1 MKMDSKKNN
10 QQQGN
15 TSTVTLIAHYMKGS
29 MGFIV
34 VISMLYFI
42 DMFSYLIP
50 PFIQQVFT
58 DNIITN
64 KNPEWFTP
72 LIIIYILLF
81 VLELTVWLFM
91 NVRRRREFSRMNLLA
106 SARYVSS
113 LLRLPMSIIDR
124 FSAGELVARYASILK
139 TTKVIDIFFA
149 SMILCVRPLICSWL
163 LMMYSWKLGL
173 VVVVSMLMLATVML
187 RTAEKLKQKAKS
199 TEVTDA
205 RLQGVTMTGLKNMET
220 IKSMGGEWVFYEQ
233 WEHAFANALN
243 ARVRSTMSMMGVG
256 AIPLMVLHMC
266 NALILCLGAWYIL
279 QGELTPGMLLAT
291 QGLASS
297 IIYPI
302 NNTVKSAQRLF
313 QSHAAMERLEEV
325 NNTAKEY
332 ADMVIPDESDLPE
345 RTKLRG
351 EIELRNVTFGYDRSL
366 PPILNHFSL
375 KINAGESVA
384 FVGFSGCGKST
395 ITKLISGLYEPW
407 EGEILLDGVPLK
419 QVNRA
424 LLINS
429 LSVVNQDITLFEGT
443 IADNIKMW
451 DESIEDFSMV
461 MAANDAQI
469 HKDIAE
475 RPGAYN
481 SMLNENGKNL
491 SGGQRQRIEIATALA
506 KDPTI
511 LILDEATSALDPKT
525 EELVMQHISNMGIT
539 QVMVAH
545 RLSTIRDCN
554 QIYVMENG
562 QILQHGTHSELM
574 QQEGLYS
581 KLMKYA

>member
-1 MKMDSKKNN
+1 MKMDSKRNN

-15 TSTVTLIAHYMKGS
+15 ASTIALMTRYMKGS
-29 MGFIV
+29 MGIVV
-34 VISMLYFI
+34 VISILYFI

-139 TTKVIDIFFA
+139 TTKVIDMFFA

-266 NALILCLGAWYIL
+266 NALLLCLGAWYIL
-279 QGELTPGMLLAT
+279 QGELTPGMLLAS
-291 QGLASS
+291 QALASS

-481 SMLNENGKNL
+481 SMLNENGKNF

-511 LILDEATSALDPKT
+511 LVLDEATSALDPKT
-525 EELVMQHISNMGIT
+525 EEQVMKHINNMGIT
-539 QVMVAH
+539 LVMVAH
-545 RLSTIRDCN
+545 RLSTIRDCD

-562 QILQHGTHSELM
+562 QIQQHGTHSELM
-574 QQEGLYS
+574 QQQGLYS

>member
-15 TSTVTLIAHYMKGS
+15 ASTIALMTRYMKGS

-139 TTKVIDIFFA
+139 TTKVIDMFFA

-163 LMMYSWKLGL
+163 LMMYNWKLGL

-279 QGELTPGMLLAT
+279 QGELTPGMLLAS
-291 QGLASS
+291 QALASS

-481 SMLNENGKNL
+481 SMLNENGKNF

-511 LILDEATSALDPKT
+511 LVLDEATSALDPKT

-562 QILQHGTHSELM
+562 QILQHGTHNELM
-574 QQEGLYS
+574 QQQGLYS

>member
-1 MKMDSKKNN
+1 MKMDSKRNN

-15 TSTVTLIAHYMKGS
+15 SSTIALMTRYMKGS
-29 MGFIV
+29 MGIVV

-139 TTKVIDIFFA
+139 TTKVIDMFFA

-266 NALILCLGAWYIL
+266 NALLLCLGAWYIL
-279 QGELTPGMLLAT
+279 QGELTPGMLLAS
-291 QGLASS
+291 QALASS

-481 SMLNENGKNL
+481 AMLNENGKNF

-511 LILDEATSALDPKT
+511 LVLDEATSALDPKT
-525 EELVMQHISNMGIT
+525 EEQVMKHINNMGIT
-539 QVMVAH
+539 LVMVAH
-545 RLSTIRDCN
+545 RLSTIRDCD

-562 QILQHGTHSELM
+562 QIQQHGTHSELM
-574 QQEGLYS
+574 QQQGLYS

>member
-1 MKMDSKKNN
+1 MKMDSKRNN

-15 TSTVTLIAHYMKGS
+15 SSTIALMTRYMKGS
-29 MGFIV
+29 MGIVV

-139 TTKVIDIFFA
+139 TTKVIDMFFA

-266 NALILCLGAWYIL
+266 NALLLCLGAWYIL
-279 QGELTPGMLLAT
+279 QGELTPGMLLAS
-291 QGLASS
+291 QALASS

-481 SMLNENGKNL
+481 AMLNENGKNF

-511 LILDEATSALDPKT
+511 LVLDEATSALDPKT
-525 EELVMQHISNMGIT
+525 EEQVMKHINNMGIT
-539 QVMVAH
+539 LVMVAH

-562 QILQHGTHSELM
+562 QIQQHGTHNELM
-574 QQEGLYS
+574 QQQGLYS

>member
-15 TSTVTLIAHYMKGS
+15 ASTVTLIAHYMKGS
-29 MGFIV
+29 MGIVV

-139 TTKVIDIFFA
+139 TTKVIDMFFA

-279 QGELTPGMLLAT
+279 QGELTPGMLLAS
-291 QGLASS
+291 QALASS

-332 ADMVIPDESDLPE
+332 ADMVIPGESDLPE

-481 SMLNENGKNL
+481 SMLNENGKNF

-511 LILDEATSALDPKT
+511 LVLDEATSALDPKT

-562 QILQHGTHSELM
+562 QILQHGTHNELM
-574 QQEGLYS
+574 QQQGLYS

>member
-1 MKMDSKKNN
+1 MKMDSKRNN

-15 TSTVTLIAHYMKGS
+15 ASTIALMTRYMKGS
-29 MGFIV
+29 MGIVV

-139 TTKVIDIFFA
+139 TTKVIDMFFA

-481 SMLNENGKNL
+481 AMLNENGKNF

-511 LILDEATSALDPKT
+511 LVLDEATSALDPKT
-525 EELVMQHISNMGIT
+525 EEQVMKHINNMGIT
-539 QVMVAH
+539 LVMVAH

-562 QILQHGTHSELM
+562 QIQQHGTHSELM
-574 QQEGLYS
+574 QQQGLYS

>member
-15 TSTVTLIAHYMKGS
+15 ASTIALMTRYMKGS

-139 TTKVIDIFFA
+139 TTKVIDMFFA

-279 QGELTPGMLLAT
+279 QGELTPGMLLAS
-291 QGLASS
+291 QALASS

-481 SMLNENGKNL
+481 AMLNENGKNF

-511 LILDEATSALDPKT
+511 LVLDEATSALDPKT
-525 EELVMQHISNMGIT
+525 EEQVMKHINNMGIT
-539 QVMVAH
+539 LVMVAH

-562 QILQHGTHSELM
+562 QIQQHGTHSELM
-574 QQEGLYS
+574 QQQGLYS

>member
-1 MKMDSKKNN
+1 MKMDSKRNN

-15 TSTVTLIAHYMKGS
+15 SSTIALMTRYMKGS
-29 MGFIV
+29 MGIVV

-139 TTKVIDIFFA
+139 TTKVIDMFFA

-266 NALILCLGAWYIL
+266 NALLLCLGAWYIL
-279 QGELTPGMLLAT
+279 QGELTPGMLLAS
-291 QGLASS
+291 QALASS

-481 SMLNENGKNL
+481 AMLNENGKNF

-511 LILDEATSALDPKT
+511 LVLDEATSALDPKT
-525 EELVMQHISNMGIT
+525 EEQVMKHINNMGIT
-539 QVMVAH
+539 LVMVAH
-545 RLSTIRDCN
+545 RLSTIRDCD

-562 QILQHGTHSELM
+562 QIQQHGTHNELM
-574 QQEGLYS
+574 QQQGLYS

>member
-15 TSTVTLIAHYMKGS
+15 ASTVTLIAHYMKGS

-139 TTKVIDIFFA
+139 TTKAIDMFFA

-173 VVVVSMLMLATVML
+173 VVVVSTLMLATVML

-481 SMLNENGKNL
+481 SMLNENGKNF

-511 LILDEATSALDPKT
+511 LVLDEATSALDPKT

-581 KLMKYA
+581 ELMKYA

>member
-1 MKMDSKKNN
+1 MKMDSKRNN

-15 TSTVTLIAHYMKGS
+15 ASTVTLIAHYMKGS

-139 TTKVIDIFFA
+139 TTKAIDMFFA

-173 VVVVSMLMLATVML
+173 VVVVSTLMLATVML

-443 IADNIKMW
+443 IAAHIKMW

-481 SMLNENGKNL
+481 SMLNENGKNF

-511 LILDEATSALDPKT
+511 LVLDEATSALDPKT

-574 QQEGLYS
+574 QQQGLYS

>member
-15 TSTVTLIAHYMKGS
+15 ASTVALMTRYMKGS

-139 TTKVIDIFFA
+139 TTKAIDMFFA

-173 VVVVSMLMLATVML
+173 VVVVSTLMLATVML

-481 SMLNENGKNL
+481 SMLNENGKNF

-511 LILDEATSALDPKT
+511 LVLDEATSALDPKT

>member
-1 MKMDSKKNN
+1 MKMDSKRNN

-15 TSTVTLIAHYMKGS
+15 ASTVTLIAHYMKGS

-139 TTKVIDIFFA
+139 TTKAIDMFFA

-173 VVVVSMLMLATVML
+173 VVVVSTLMLATVML

-481 SMLNENGKNL
+481 SMLNENGKNF

-511 LILDEATSALDPKT
+511 LVLDEATSALDPKT

-539 QVMVAH
+539 LVMVAH

-562 QILQHGTHSELM
+562 QILQHGTHNELM
-574 QQEGLYS
+574 QQQGLYS

>member
-15 TSTVTLIAHYMKGS
+15 ASTVALMTRYMKGS

-139 TTKVIDIFFA
+139 TTKAIDMFFA

-173 VVVVSMLMLATVML
+173 VVVVSTLMLATVML

-407 EGEILLDGVPLK
+407 EGEILLDGVPMK

-429 LSVVNQDITLFEGT
+429 LAVVNQDITLFEGT

-481 SMLNENGKNL
+481 SMLNENGKNF

-511 LILDEATSALDPKT
+511 LVLDEATSALDPKT

>member
-1 MKMDSKKNN
+1 MKMDSKRNN

-15 TSTVTLIAHYMKGS
+15 ASTIALMTRYMKGS

-139 TTKVIDIFFA
+139 TTKAIDMFFA

-173 VVVVSMLMLATVML
+173 VVVVSTLMLATVML

-266 NALILCLGAWYIL
+266 NALLLCLGAWYIL

-481 SMLNENGKNL
+481 SMLNENGKNF

-511 LILDEATSALDPKT
+511 LVLDEATSALDPKT

-562 QILQHGTHSELM
+562 QIQQHGTHNELM
-574 QQEGLYS
+574 QQQGLYS

>member
-1 MKMDSKKNN
+1 MKMDSKRNN
-10 QQQGN
+10 QQQDN
-15 TSTVTLIAHYMKGS
+15 ASTVTLIAHYMKGS

-139 TTKVIDIFFA
+139 TTKAIDMFFA
-149 SMILCVRPLICSWL
+149 SMFLCVRPLICSWL

-173 VVVVSMLMLATVML
+173 VVVVSTLMLATVML

-451 DESIEDFSMV
+451 DESIEDFAMV

-481 SMLNENGKNL
+481 SMLNENGKNF

-511 LILDEATSALDPKT
+511 LVLDEATSALDPKT
-525 EELVMQHISNMGIT
+525 EELVMQHISKMGIT

>member
-1 MKMDSKKNN
+1 MKMDSKKKN

-15 TSTVTLIAHYMKGS
+15 ASTAALMTRYMKGS

-34 VISMLYFI
+34 VISVLYFI
-42 DMFSYLIP
+42 DLFSYLIP

-139 TTKVIDIFFA
+139 TTKAIDMFFA

-279 QGELTPGMLLAT
+279 QGELTPGMLLAS
-291 QGLASS
+291 QALASS

-481 SMLNENGKNL
+481 SMLNENGKNF

-511 LILDEATSALDPKT
+511 LVLDEATSALDPKT

>member
-1 MKMDSKKNN
+1 MKMDSKRNN
-10 QQQGN
+10 QQQDN
-15 TSTVTLIAHYMKGS
+15 ASTLALMTRYMKGS

-139 TTKVIDIFFA
+139 TTKVIDMFFA

-481 SMLNENGKNL
+481 SMLNENGKNF

>member
-15 TSTVTLIAHYMKGS
+15 ASTIALMTRYMKGS

-139 TTKVIDIFFA
+139 TTKAIDMFFA

-173 VVVVSMLMLATVML
+173 VVVVSTLMLATVML

-481 SMLNENGKNL
+481 SMLNENGKNF

-511 LILDEATSALDPKT
+511 LVLDEATSALDPKT

-581 KLMKYA
+581 ELMKYA

>member
-1 MKMDSKKNN
+1 MKMDSKRNN

-15 TSTVTLIAHYMKGS
+15 ASTITLIAHYMKGS

-139 TTKVIDIFFA
+139 TTKAIDMFFA

-173 VVVVSMLMLATVML
+173 VVVVSTLMLATVML

-481 SMLNENGKNL
+481 SMLNENGKNF

-511 LILDEATSALDPKT
+511 LVLDEATSALDPKT

-539 QVMVAH
+539 LVMVAH

-581 KLMKYA
+581 ELMKYA

>member
-15 TSTVTLIAHYMKGS
+15 ASTVTLIAHYMKGS
-29 MGFIV
+29 MGIVV

-139 TTKVIDIFFA
+139 TTKVIDMFFA

-451 DESIEDFSMV
+451 DESIEDFSMM

-481 SMLNENGKNL
+481 AMLNENGKNF

-511 LILDEATSALDPKT
+511 LVLDEATSALDPKT
-525 EELVMQHISNMGIT
+525 EEQVMKHINNMGIT
-539 QVMVAH
+539 LVMVAH

-562 QILQHGTHSELM
+562 QIQQHGTHSELM
-574 QQEGLYS
+574 QQQGLYS

>member
-1 MKMDSKKNN
+1 MKMNSKKNN

-15 TSTVTLIAHYMKGS
+15 ASTVTLIAHCMKGS

-139 TTKVIDIFFA
+139 TTKAIDMFFA

-173 VVVVSMLMLATVML
+173 VVVVSTLMLATVML

-481 SMLNENGKNL
+481 AMLNENGKNF

-511 LILDEATSALDPKT
+511 LVMDEGTSALDPTT
-525 EELVMQHISNMGIT
+525 EEQVMKHINNMGIT
-539 QVMVAH
+539 LVMVAH
-545 RLSTIRDCN
+545 RLSTIRDCD

-562 QILQHGTHSELM
+562 QIQQHGTHNELM
-574 QQEGLYS
+574 QQQGLYS

>member
-15 TSTVTLIAHYMKGS
+15 ASTVTLIAHYMKGS

-139 TTKVIDIFFA
+139 TTKAIDMFFA

-173 VVVVSMLMLATVML
+173 VVVVSTLMLATVML

-481 SMLNENGKNL
+481 SMLNENGKNF

-511 LILDEATSALDPKT
+511 LVLDEATSALDPKT

-562 QILQHGTHSELM
+562 QIAF
-574 QQEGLYS
+574 YS
-581 KLMKYA
+581 IS

>member
-1 MKMDSKKNN
+1 MKMDSKRNN
-10 QQQGN
+10 QQQDN
-15 TSTVTLIAHYMKGS
+15 SSTIALMTRYMKGS
-29 MGFIV
+29 MGIVV

-139 TTKVIDIFFA
+139 TTKVIDMFFA

-256 AIPLMVLHMC
+256 AIPLIVLHMC

-481 SMLNENGKNL
+481 SMLNENGKNF

>member
-15 TSTVTLIAHYMKGS
+15 ASTVTLIAHYMKGS

-139 TTKVIDIFFA
+139 TTKAIDMFFA

-173 VVVVSMLMLATVML
+173 VVVVSTLMLATVML

-481 SMLNENGKNL
+481 SMLNENGKNF

-511 LILDEATSALDPKT
+511 LVLDEATSALDPKT
-525 EELVMQHISNMGIT
+525 EELVMQHISKMGIT

-562 QILQHGTHSELM
+562 QILQHGTHNELM
-574 QQEGLYS
+574 QQQGLYS

>member
-15 TSTVTLIAHYMKGS
+15 ASTVTLIAHYMKGS

-139 TTKVIDIFFA
+139 TTKAIDMFFA

-481 SMLNENGKNL
+481 SMLNENGKNF

>member
-1 MKMDSKKNN
+1 MKMDSKRNN

-15 TSTVTLIAHYMKGS
+15 ASTVTLIAHYMKGS

-139 TTKVIDIFFA
+139 TTKAIDMFFA

-173 VVVVSMLMLATVML
+173 VVVVSTLMLATVML

-332 ADMVIPDESDLPE
+332 ADMVISDESDLPE

-481 SMLNENGKNL
+481 SMLNENGKNF

-511 LILDEATSALDPKT
+511 LVLDEATSALDPKT

-562 QILQHGTHSELM
+562 QILQHGTHNELM
-574 QQEGLYS
+574 QQQGLYS

>member
-1 MKMDSKKNN
+1 MKMDSKRNN

-15 TSTVTLIAHYMKGS
+15 SSTIALMTRYMKGS
-29 MGFIV
+29 MGIVV

-139 TTKVIDIFFA
+139 TTKVIDMFFA

-266 NALILCLGAWYIL
+266 NALLLCLGAWYIL
-279 QGELTPGMLLAT
+279 QGELTPGMLLAS
-291 QGLASS
+291 QALASS

-366 PPILNHFSL
+366 PPILNNFSL

-481 SMLNENGKNL
+481 AMLNENGKNF

-511 LILDEATSALDPKT
+511 LVLDEATSALDPKT
-525 EELVMQHISNMGIT
+525 EEQVMKHINNMGIT
-539 QVMVAH
+539 LVMVAH
-545 RLSTIRDCN
+545 RLSTIRDCD

-562 QILQHGTHSELM
+562 QIQQHGTHNELM
-574 QQEGLYS
+574 QQQGLYS

>member
-1 MKMDSKKNN
+1 MKMNSKKNN
-10 QQQGN
+10 QQQDN
-15 TSTVTLIAHYMKGS
+15 ASTLALMTRYMKGS

-139 TTKVIDIFFA
+139 TTKVIDMFFA

-481 SMLNENGKNL
+481 SMLNENGKNF

>member
-15 TSTVTLIAHYMKGS
+15 ASTIALMTRYMKGS

-139 TTKVIDIFFA
+139 TTKAIDMFFA

-173 VVVVSMLMLATVML
+173 VVVVSTLMLATVML

-481 SMLNENGKNL
+481 SMLNENGKNF

-511 LILDEATSALDPKT
+511 LVLDEATSALDPKT

>member
-15 TSTVTLIAHYMKGS
+15 ASTVTLIAHYMKGS

-139 TTKVIDIFFA
+139 TTKAIDMFFA

-173 VVVVSMLMLATVML
+173 VVVVSTLMLATVML

-481 SMLNENGKNL
+481 SMLNENGKNF

-511 LILDEATSALDPKT
+511 LVLDEATSALDPKT

>member
-1 MKMDSKKNN
+1 MKMDSKRNN

-15 TSTVTLIAHYMKGS
+15 ASTIALMTRYMKGS
-29 MGFIV
+29 MGIVV

-139 TTKVIDIFFA
+139 TTKVIDMFFA

-279 QGELTPGMLLAT
+279 QGELTPGMLLAS
-291 QGLASS
+291 QALASS

-481 SMLNENGKNL
+481 SMLNENGKNF

-511 LILDEATSALDPKT
+511 LVLDEATSALDPKT

>member
-1 MKMDSKKNN
+1 MKMDSKRNN
-10 QQQGN
+10 QQQDN
-15 TSTVTLIAHYMKGS
+15 SSTIALMARYMKGS
-29 MGFIV
+29 MGIVV

-139 TTKVIDIFFA
+139 TTKVIDMFFA

-173 VVVVSMLMLATVML
+173 VVVVSMLTLATVML

-279 QGELTPGMLLAT
+279 QGELTPGMLLAS
-291 QGLASS
+291 QALASS

-325 NNTAKEY
+325 NNTAKKY
-332 ADMVIPDESDLPE
+332 DDMEIPDESDLPE

-481 SMLNENGKNL
+481 SMLNENGKNF

-511 LILDEATSALDPKT
+511 LVLDEATSALDPKT

-562 QILQHGTHSELM
+562 QILQHGTHNELM

>member
-1 MKMDSKKNN
+1 MKMDSKRNN
-10 QQQGN
+10 QQQDN
-15 TSTVTLIAHYMKGS
+15 SSTTALIAHYMKGS

-139 TTKVIDIFFA
+139 TTKVIDMFFA

-256 AIPLMVLHMC
+256 AIPLIVLHMC

-481 SMLNENGKNL
+481 SMLNENGKNF

>member
-15 TSTVTLIAHYMKGS
+15 ASTVTLIAHYMKSS

-139 TTKVIDIFFA
+139 TTKVIDMFFA

-279 QGELTPGMLLAT
+279 QGELTPGMLLAS
-291 QGLASS
+291 QALASS

-302 NNTVKSAQRLF
+302 NNTVKSTQRLF

-481 SMLNENGKNL
+481 AMLNENGKNF

-511 LILDEATSALDPKT
+511 LVLDEATSALDPKT
-525 EELVMQHISNMGIT
+525 EEQVMKHINNMGIT
-539 QVMVAH
+539 LVMVAH

-562 QILQHGTHSELM
+562 QIQQHGTHSELM
-574 QQEGLYS
+574 QQQGLYS

>member
-1 MKMDSKKNN
+1 MKMDCKKNN

-15 TSTVTLIAHYMKGS
+15 ASTIALMTRYMKGS
-29 MGFIV
+29 MGIVV

-139 TTKVIDIFFA
+139 TTKVIDMFFA

-266 NALILCLGAWYIL
+266 NALLLCLGAWYIL
-279 QGELTPGMLLAT
+279 QGELTPGMLLAS
-291 QGLASS
+291 QALASS

-481 SMLNENGKNL
+481 AMLNENGKNF

-511 LILDEATSALDPKT
+511 LVLDEATSALDPKT
-525 EELVMQHISNMGIT
+525 EEQVMQHISNMGIT

-562 QILQHGTHSELM
+562 QIQQHGTHSELM
-574 QQEGLYS
+574 QQQGLYS

>member
-15 TSTVTLIAHYMKGS
+15 ASTLALMTRYMKGS

-139 TTKVIDIFFA
+139 TTKAIDMFFA

-173 VVVVSMLMLATVML
+173 VVVVSTLMLATVML

-481 SMLNENGKNL
+481 SMLNENGKNF

-511 LILDEATSALDPKT
+511 LVLDEATSALDPKT

-574 QQEGLYS
+574 QQQGLYS

>member
-1 MKMDSKKNN
+1 MKMDSKRNN

-15 TSTVTLIAHYMKGS
+15 ASTVTLIAHYMKGS

-139 TTKVIDIFFA
+139 TTKAIDMFFA

-163 LMMYSWKLGL
+163 LMLYSWKLGL
-173 VVVVSMLMLATVML
+173 VVVVSTLMLATVML

-481 SMLNENGKNL
+481 SMLNENGKNF

-511 LILDEATSALDPKT
+511 LVLDEATSALDPKT

-539 QVMVAH
+539 LVMVAH

-562 QILQHGTHSELM
+562 QILQHGTHNELM
-574 QQEGLYS
+574 QQQGLYS

>member
-15 TSTVTLIAHYMKGS
+15 ASTLALMTRYMKGS

-139 TTKVIDIFFA
+139 TTKAIDMFFA

-173 VVVVSMLMLATVML
+173 VVVVSTLMLATVML

-481 SMLNENGKNL
+481 SMLNENGKNF

-511 LILDEATSALDPKT
+511 LVLDEATSALDPKT

>member
-15 TSTVTLIAHYMKGS
+15 ASTVTLIAHYMKGS

-139 TTKVIDIFFA
+139 TTKAIDMFFA
-149 SMILCVRPLICSWL
+149 SMILCVRPLICSWM

-481 SMLNENGKNL
+481 SMLNENGKNF

-511 LILDEATSALDPKT
+511 LVLDEATSALDPKT

-539 QVMVAH
+539 LVMVAH

-581 KLMKYA
+581 ELMKYA